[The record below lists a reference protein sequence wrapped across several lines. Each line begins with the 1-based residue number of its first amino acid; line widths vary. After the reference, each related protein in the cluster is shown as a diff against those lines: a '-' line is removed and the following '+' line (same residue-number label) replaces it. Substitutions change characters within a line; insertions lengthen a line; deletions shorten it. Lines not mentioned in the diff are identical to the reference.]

1 MFIGHYGVSLA
12 AKRWAP
18 GLSLGWLFL
27 AVQGLDVLFGTFV
40 LLGIEQMAIV
50 PGFTAY
56 NPYDLIFMPYSHSLL
71 GALAWSVVVAVIA
84 RLLLGRAAGTTALVL
99 GACVLSHWVL
109 DVPMHTPDLPL
120 AGNDSAKVGLGLWR
134 HRDLSLAAELVALWA
149 GVLVWWRATGGGTRA
164 RARTIAVAFLGVLT
178 ALLLATPFMPAP
190 QGPVAFAITALASYA
205 ALAACAA
212 WVDRS
217 RAAAVRNPR

>member
-1 MFIGHYGVSLA
+1 LFIGHYGVSLA

-18 GLSLGWLFL
+18 QLSLGWLFL
-27 AVQGLDVLFGTFV
+27 AVQGLDVLFGSFV
-40 LLGIEQMAIV
+40 LLGIEKMAIV

-71 GALAWSVVVAVIA
+71 GALAWSVLVAVIA
-84 RLLLGRAAGTTALVL
+84 RLLLGRAGGAAALVL

-109 DVPMHTPDLPL
+109 DLPMHTPDLPL

-149 GVLVWWRATGGGTRA
+149 GVFIWWRSSGGTARA
-164 RARTIAVAFLGVLT
+164 RARTIAFLGVLT
-178 ALLLATPFMPAP
+178 ALLLATPFMPPP
-190 QGPVAFAITALASYA
+190 QGPVAFAITALAGYVG
-205 ALAACAA
+205 LAAYAA
-212 WVDRS
+212 WVDRG